1 MMRRLLLVWC
11 LLLSGIGCLSQ
22 SEAFWQS
29 RDSNYN
35 KTVGA
40 APLIGLTIIGTNS
53 GAANNVTTTND
64 CPVGAA
70 LFMATGAND
79 TDTTVAS
86 ASDGTANSYSSY
98 QNTATSA
105 LYNGAISYSLNL
117 AHDVP
122 SGSTL
127 SATETSG
134 ADGGYVQ
141 AAVCVTGGNSGLD
154 KSVSVVETSAVS
166 TFTLT
171 TGTLTQANEIIFEEW
186 VPTSVPTS
194 YTEASGFT
202 PLTTCSATVGLC
214 FAYKIV
220 TATTSVTASPSS
232 ITPTTTLTAAMAS
245 FKH

>member
-1 MMRRLLLVWC
+1 MRRLLLVWC

-35 KTVGA
+35 KAVGA
-40 APLIGLTIIGTNS
+40 APLISLTIIGTNS
-53 GAANNVTTTND
+53 GAGNNVTTTVD
-64 CPVGAA
+64 CPVGDA
-70 LFMATGAND
+70 LFMVTGAND

-141 AAVCVTGGNSGLD
+141 AAVCVTGANSGLD
-154 KSVSVVETSAVS
+154 KSVSVVEASAVS

-186 VPTSVPTS
+186 VPTTSVS

-214 FAYKIV
+214 FAYTIV